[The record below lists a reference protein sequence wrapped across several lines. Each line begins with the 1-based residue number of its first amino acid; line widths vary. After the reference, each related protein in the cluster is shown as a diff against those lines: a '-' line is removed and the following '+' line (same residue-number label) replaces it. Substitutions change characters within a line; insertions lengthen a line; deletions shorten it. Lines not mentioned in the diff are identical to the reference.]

1 MNTYLA
7 YHPVVPWAQ
16 LCQLVAYILTVPT
29 LCPTHLVE
37 RSTCTLPT
45 QATPVG
51 HVYIK
56 QVGIRWLSGSSICG
70 RPMRAR
76 KYFLINNL
84 GGRTSQSRVHSRCRL
99 GETVACDVRLKDRDT
114 VEDTRNR

>member
-70 RPMRAR
+70 ANACTQI
-76 KYFLINNL
+76 FLNQQLICGNVL
-84 GGRTSQSRVHSRCRL
+84 QGRFVIVSPP
-99 GETVACDVRLKDRDT
+99 KDQ
-114 VEDTRNR
+114 